1 MKLDKLDNFS
11 KLKIRG
17 IQHGHINIPANDI
30 LYLKTDYPIYGYES
44 FTFVSTET
52 FNDLLYEVSVFNYDT
67 NGINLKNANTDYG
80 ISRIY
85 MIIFWE

>member
-1 MKLDKLDNFS
+1 MDSIDSLI

-17 IQHGHINIPANDI
+17 IQHGTISIPANDI

-44 FTFVSTET
+44 FTFVSTEI
-52 FNDLLYEVSVFNYDT
+52 FNDLLYEVSVYNYDT